1 MNQQWDETWS
11 FVGMKQKNVPAELR
25 GVGGVYTWPAIDR
38 DTKLAPCWHVSVR
51 YAHAAH
57 HFMGNLADRLAHRI
71 ELTAD
76 GYTVY
81 LTAVAD
87 ALNGHVDNAMLVKF
101 TRRCA

>member
-1 MNQQWDETWS
+1 MVYAAFAN
-11 FVGMKQKNVPAELR
+11 GLGANPAVFYL
-25 GVGGVYTWPAIDR
+25 
-38 DTKLAPCWHVSVR
+38 
-51 YAHAAH
+51 
-57 HFMGNLADRLAHRI
+57 LADRLAHRI

-87 ALNGHVDNAMLVKF
+87 ALTGHVDNAMLVKF